1 MSSPVRSLPDD
12 PTQLIGTLHVTD
24 ACGVVSLLYGLLLHQ
39 GGRSSMAQAPAK
51 LSKMTEALTIEATT
65 LLHQLASL
73 DLNMF
78 QVGRGGGSR
87 NVDEDVKE

>member
-1 MSSPVRSLPDD
+1 
-12 PTQLIGTLHVTD
+12 
-24 ACGVVSLLYGLLLHQ
+24 
-39 GGRSSMAQAPAK
+39 MAQAPAK